1 MELFTKSEHFKPE
14 YACEVV
20 RIGQVT
26 PISGSDFL
34 GVVEI
39 HPGMPIVV
47 RKDLVREGDV
57 MFYVDTECQLNK
69 DFLRINNQFED
80 SSMNAD
86 PNQTG
91 YINKYGRVRMMRL
104 RGQESMGYLF
114 SEESMNNY
122 LYINKLPMFGT
133 RNPLDLHV
141 GEVFDTINNE
151 RFVKA
156 YVPPATK
163 RKGAKRKGGTT
174 QKSNQRDKKLKRFY
188 RIIPNTFSFHYDT
201 GQLEKNIH
209 RFEPD
214 DVVDISVKLH
224 GTSAVFAHIP
234 VRRQLT
240 FFEKVK
246 KFFGFKVQLTEY
258 DHIYSSHSVIK
269 NQYIN
274 RNVTPGYYKVDVW
287 RYWNALIKEY
297 IPKDTTIYGE
307 IVGFTPIGSCIQ
319 KDYDYG
325 CAPGM
330 SKLMIYRINT
340 NTDDGKSYEWNVGE
354 VKQWTENLINVIKK
368 DGDEELADRIHP
380 IDVLWHGTLHQLFP
394 DIPVD
399 QDWGS
404 AVVHALAN
412 KKDWHM
418 EESEPLCNN
427 KVPREGIV
435 IRKYNDPL
443 KEVFKLKTIQFKR
456 RERGLVDEGYVD
468 TEMAESEY

>member
-1 MELFTKSEHFKPE
+1 MELFTKSEYFKPE

-26 PISGSDFL
+26 PIPGSDFL

-39 HPGMPIVV
+39 YPEMPIVV
-47 RKDLVREGDV
+47 RKDLVHEGDV

-86 PNQTG
+86 PNQKG
-91 YINKYGRVRMMRL
+91 YINKYGRVRMVSL
-104 RGQESMGYLF
+104 RGQESMGYLL

-122 LYINKLPMFGT
+122 LHMNKLPMFGT
-133 RNPLDLHV
+133 RNPLDSHV

-151 RFVKA
+151 CFVKA
-156 YVPPATK
+156 YIPQVT
-163 RKGAKRKGGTT
+163 RKKSSTT
-174 QKSNQRDKKLKRFY
+174 QKPNRRDKKPKRFD

-201 GQLEKNIH
+201 SPLEKNIH
-209 RFEPD
+209 RFAPD

-224 GTSAVFAHIP
+224 GNSAVFAHIP

-246 KFFGFKVQLTEY
+246 KFFGLKVQLTEY

-274 RNVTPGYYKVDVW
+274 QNVTPGYYKIDVW
-287 RYWNALIKEY
+287 SYWNALIKEY

-307 IVGFTPIGSCIQ
+307 IVGFIPIGSCIQ
-319 KDYDYG
+319 EDYDYG
-325 CAPGM
+325 CKPGM

-340 NTDDGKSYEWNVGE
+340 TTDGGKSYEWNVGE

-368 DGDEELADRIHP
+368 DGDEELANRIHP
-380 IDVLWHGTLHQLFP
+380 IDILWHGTLHQLFP

-404 AVVHALAN
+404 AVVHALTN
-412 KKDWHM
+412 KKDWYI

-443 KEVFKLKTIQFKR
+443 KEAFKLKTIQFKR
-456 RERGLVDEGYVD
+456 RERGLVDEGQVD